1 MLSLSVASQGGG
13 VNIYKLH
20 SVLLLQVEI
29 LLVEHVDAI
38 NHLLDKLDLGISQSV
53 LVRDVV
59 CATGLAARFAPGAP
73 GLQVQLLTACLQGL
87 QALLGPAGK
96 VDVD

>member
-1 MLSLSVASQGGG
+1 MLDHSEG

-59 CATGLAARFAPGAP
+59 CATWGNRCPLRTKGH
-73 GLQVQLLTACLQGL
+73 LLYIL
-87 QALLGPAGK
+87 
-96 VDVD
+96 